1 MKSYRVFKTM
11 NYWVD
16 VEVEDDQDSDEAADL
31 AMDIDQCNWD
41 SEIIDEGFILLDGE
55 EDDV

>member
-1 MKSYRVFKTM
+1 MKSYRVFKTV

-16 VEVEDDQDSDEAADL
+16 VEVEDDQTEDQAMDA

-41 SEIIDEGFILLDGE
+41 SEIVDEGFILLDGE

>member
-1 MKSYRVFKTM
+1 MQTYRVFKTV

-16 VEVEDDQDSDEAADL
+16 VEVEDDQTEDEAMDA

-41 SEIIDEGFILLDGE
+41 SEIVDEGFILLDGE

>member
-1 MKSYRVFKTM
+1 MKSYRVFKTV

-31 AMDIDQCNWD
+31 AMGIDQCNWG
-41 SEIIDEGFILLDGE
+41 SEIVDEGYILLDGE
-55 EDDV
+55 EDES